1 MTAQKRQE
9 SFGGYDVGGFGNSV
23 EYIGISTVRV
33 CVKWTGR
40 FSLGRSF
47 CAYRNSKGILKRFP
61 FWLHFSHILEKAE
74 NRHEKVFL

>member
-1 MTAQKRQE
+1 MTAQKQQE

-47 CAYRNSKGILKRFP
+47 CAYRNSKGILKKGSLLVTFQ
-61 FWLHFSHILEKAE
+61 SHIGKS
-74 NRHEKVFL
+74 